1 MYRDKFIY
9 GLMAASAL
17 FAACSDD
24 FGDTTGP
31 KNPIVDGD
39 EILFGATDLATFDDG
54 FTDGVKEG
62 RTVYGDAN
70 YSEGAWHYP
79 LNWVVG
85 DEVSIYSPDATFP
98 NQAEGYADYVIAG
111 VDEEG
116 NPVGDGG
123 TISDN
128 TNAYLKRVGDN
139 GLHWNG
145 LDKIY
150 KFYAFYPSKVIKD
163 DKNFK
168 EGLVHGYVPK
178 RQPMA
183 KWTYD
188 EVNKEW
194 VGTPDM
200 NLAFMRGYAEVNPSN
215 LSNGSPVKLEFSPLT
230 TAIEITLK
238 GSDAMPDQVELM
250 QAHIRGINKEGN
262 QKQAICGTFT
272 YDIDKD
278 ITTERNHAAF
288 ENSHEIT
295 VPLWRK
301 GDDGNQVPLIIKR
314 GESIRFTVFLLP
326 DKSGDITDGSGQVT
340 GEDRTLTNLQVEI
353 PGWNGGTSIKT
364 YNGVEI
370 KKGTKSQIVLPKY
383 NPTGTVNNWMSR
395 IPENVYVSQLT
406 IPGTTDAFSGEV
418 IGEKGTFNANNDEDH
433 TQTLT
438 VEEQF
443 NKGVRAFEVATE
455 LTRVMGIPDAT
466 GAVSLSGAPLVCGN
480 VNASLDFGGAMERF
494 AKLVAD
500 NPSEFIVVN
509 TYFAPNGTVLNIGQ
523 PAWISEMKKYLDDN
537 SSIKV
542 GNKVVEIKS
551 YDNGMTVHDARGKI
565 LLLVRT
571 NSEGDDVADLSGKV
585 TVIKG
590 WSSNKDRWQRRG
602 YDTNTDAFLTGDQV
616 GQWNGTSPISKTLP
630 VDWVYPVEAPTT
642 APTVYVQEWKRVCGE
657 KKTYQHDHKLLQ
669 TQETAWDASIE
680 EKKTNITDLMSEA
693 VNNLKSD
700 TEGKFIYINSMGGYY
715 IVDNS
720 SSPSGAPNSSV
731 YGSYGRT
738 GNIASYTSVIN
749 SYIYNYVLNIPYAQ
763 RGPLGI
769 VYMNYAG
776 VQKDAWSN
784 LQMNG
789 DYLLKSLIGN
799 NFSFELLG
807 KKPENNGTPS
817 TGN

>member
-1 MYRDKFIY
+1 M
-9 GLMAASAL
+9 
-17 FAACSDD
+17 
-24 FGDTTGP
+24 
-31 KNPIVDGD
+31 
-39 EILFGATDLATFDDG
+39 
-54 FTDGVKEG
+54 
-62 RTVYGDAN
+62 
-70 YSEGAWHYP
+70 W
-79 LNWVVG
+79 
-85 DEVSIYSPDATFP
+85 
-98 NQAEGYADYVIAG
+98 
-111 VDEEG
+111 
-116 NPVGDGG
+116 
-123 TISDN
+123 
-128 TNAYLKRVGDN
+128 
-139 GLHWNG
+139 
-145 LDKIY
+145 
-150 KFYAFYPSKVIKD
+150 
-163 DKNFK
+163 
-168 EGLVHGYVPK
+168 YVP
-178 RQPMA
+178 
-183 KWTYD
+183 
-188 EVNKEW
+188 
-194 VGTPDM
+194 
-200 NLAFMRGYAEVNPSN
+200 
-215 LSNGSPVKLEFSPLT
+215 
-230 TAIEITLK
+230 
-238 GSDAMPDQVELM
+238 
-250 QAHIRGINKEGN
+250 
-262 QKQAICGTFT
+262 

-326 DKSGDITDGSGQVT
+326 DKRGDITDGSGQVT

-406 IPGTTDAFSGEV
+406 IPGATDAFSGEV
-418 IGEKGTFNANNDEDH
+418 ITDTDKGTFNANNDEDH
-433 TQTLT
+433 TQMLT
-438 VEEQF
+438 VEQQF

-455 LTRVMGIPDAT
+455 VNTVISR
-466 GAVSLSGAPLVCGN
+466 SLENAPLVCGDVKGN
-480 VNASLDFGGAMERF
+480 GYTFGGVMKTLANL
-494 AKLVAD
+494 LVD
-500 NPSEFIVVN
+500 NPTEFIVVN
-509 TYFAPNGTVLNIGQ
+509 TYFAPNGNPIFSGQ
-523 PAWISEMKKYLDDN
+523 PAWISQMKTYLNDN
-537 SSIKV
+537 SSIDVNGK
-542 GNKVVEIKS
+542 KVEIKS
-551 YDNGMTVHDARGKI
+551 YDNGMTVKEARGRI

-571 NSEGDDVADLSGKV
+571 NGEGDNVAGLSDKV

-590 WSSNKDRWQRRG
+590 WSSNKDRWKRRG
-602 YDTNTDAFLTGDQV
+602 YDTNTDAFLTGGQV
-616 GQWNGTSPISKTLP
+616 GQWDGTSPISKTLP
-630 VDWVYPVEAPTT
+630 VNWVYPVEAPTT
-642 APTVYVQEWKRVCGE
+642 TPTVYVQEWKRVCGE
-657 KKTYQHDHKLLQ
+657 KKTYQHDHNWLQ
-669 TQETAWDASIE
+669 AQETAWDASIE
-680 EKKTNITDLMSEA
+680 EKKTNITDLMNAA

-776 VQKDAWSN
+776 VQQDTWSN

>member
-1 MYRDKFIY
+1 MYRDKLIY
-9 GLMAASAL
+9 GLMAVSAF

-116 NPVGDGG
+116 NPVGDGD

-145 LDKIY
+145 LDKTY

-238 GSDAMPDQVELM
+238 GSDDMPDQVELM

-418 IGEKGTFNANNDEDH
+418 IDDEGTFNANNDEDH

-455 LTRVMGIPDAT
+455 LTRVLGIPDA
-466 GAVSLSGAPLVCGN
+466 GGLASLSRAPLVCGN

-509 TYFAPNGTVLNIGQ
+509 TYFAPNGTVLNVGQ
-523 PAWISEMKKYLDDN
+523 PAWISEMEKYLNDN

-551 YDNGMTVHDARGKI
+551 YDNGMTVKDAKGKI

-571 NSEGDDVADLSGKV
+571 NGEGDDVANIKDKV

-602 YDTNTDAFLTGDQV
+602 YDTNTDAFLTGDRV

-642 APTVYVQEWKRVCGE
+642 SPTVYVQEWKRVCP
-657 KKTYQHDHKLLQ
+657 KTTFYAHAGGGPTK
-669 TQETAWDASIE
+669 WDASIE
-680 EKKTNITDLMSEA
+680 EKKTNITDLMSAA

-776 VQKDAWSN
+776 VQQDTRSN